1 VVLQLFWLKN
11 IFVLIIMK
19 YFLFIYLSLFLLNN
33 NNVFSQEKV
42 SYTTVD
48 YTDKLSPFKLSLTLL
63 GLDAMAPQAGATV
76 EGVIGKRIGYNVCY
90 RRNLSKYAFI
100 TNKNY
105 VLNKTDVKF
114 SNYIEGGIDYFLFD
128 KIKDNGSVNVTTSE
142 WVNGNTSYTK
152 SFKAIVKK
160 RKQKG
165 IHLGLINYN
174 RMFFTSSDTLEV
186 GNIEFTNDNGKKLK
200 PQRATYGT
208 NSINNVLY
216 AGFVF
221 KRVIK
226 STVSSEG
233 WRYYKHFSRRF
244 YVDVLFGSTT
254 FNNIEVNGVSYTA
267 TSSKINPLGYR
278 LGFEWDG
285 MGCVVGFEFGM
296 RPGVQYVMPYYN
308 YFNLNFSFNII
319 NGDKR
324 YAMKLKK

>member
-1 VVLQLFWLKN
+1 
-11 IFVLIIMK
+11 MK
-19 YFLFIYLSLFLLNN
+19 RFLLIYTLLLLINN
-33 NNVFSQEKV
+33 IAFSQEKV
-42 SYTTVD
+42 SYTAID
-48 YTDKLSPFKLSLTLL
+48 YTDKLSPFKISLTLL
-63 GLDAMAPQAGATV
+63 SLDAMAPQVGATV
-76 EGVIGKRIGYNVCY
+76 EGVIAKKIGYNICY
-90 RRNLSKYAFI
+90 RRSLSKYAFI

-114 SNYIEGGIDYFLFD
+114 SNYLEGGIDCFMFD
-128 KIKDNGSVNVTTSE
+128 KIKDNGTVKVTTSE
-142 WVNGNTSYTK
+142 WVNGNTSYTE
-152 SFKAIVKK
+152 SFKAFVKK

-165 IHLGLINYN
+165 IHFGLINYN
-174 RMFFTSSDTLEV
+174 RMFFTSSDTSEI
-186 GNIEFTNDNGKKLK
+186 GNVVFTNDNGEKLK

-244 YVDVLFGSTT
+244 YVDVLLGNTT
-254 FNNIEVNGVSYTA
+254 FNKIEVNGDSYTA
-267 TSSKINPLGYR
+267 TSSKTNPLGYR
-278 LGFEWDG
+278 LGFEWDN
-285 MGCVVGFEFGM
+285 MGCVMGFEFGM
-296 RPGVQYVMPYYN
+296 RPGVQYDMPYYN
-308 YFNLNFSFNII
+308 CFNLNFSFNII